1 MNSFQDKLEDIKR
14 ILNADL
20 LAADIKLSVIII
32 DINRIRIFTKY

>member
-1 MNSFQDKLEDIKR
+1 MNSSQDKLEDIKR

>member
-32 DINRIRIFTKY
+32 DINWILILTS